1 MEAPER
7 GYFASNALWEFYR
20 YFLSL
25 ALTPAHFAVTI
36 FFIERKSARGEN
48 AVRVAQGDSTVS
60 GTARRLRRSVTL
72 AALLVSTVL
81 FGGVAH
87 SDDIWQGP
95 TTPAKAPKDIKVGV
109 IPCGVQFRGC
119 NAPALG
125 AQEAAKALGWAVTA
139 YDGAGTQEKQNT
151 GMLDALS
158 SGANLILTTSLD
170 PNFIQLGLT
179 KAKEAGVPVVSSSA
193 GTDTPNPVITPT
205 GGGLKYVTDV
215 GTDFPAVGRG
225 LGDFAVKDSG
235 GKANV
240 VVYEDDEYPSSV
252 SSLRGFV
259 DVIKKCP
266 GCKVSDIVKMTASQI
281 GSVGQMVVGYL
292 QTHPDV
298 DWVYAPYDPA
308 AAVMVNAI
316 VQAGLQDKVKLVSI
330 VGSAQNIDF
339 IRQGRVQVADGAY
352 DNFYMG
358 WAQVDQ
364 AIRTLNKQ
372 PLIEPNGEGTPFAII
387 TKDNLPPPGGEFGT
401 KVDYRSKFLS
411 LWK

>member
-1 MEAPER
+1 M
-7 GYFASNALWEFYR
+7 
-20 YFLSL
+20 
-25 ALTPAHFAVTI
+25 
-36 FFIERKSARGEN
+36 
-48 AVRVAQGDSTVS
+48 
-60 GTARRLRRSVTL
+60 L
-72 AALLVSTVL
+72 AALAASLVWCGAGAVRGADSTND
-81 FGGVAH
+81 
-87 SDDIWQGP
+87 SWPGP
-95 TTPAKAPKDIKVGV
+95 TTPAKAPTGVKVGI
-109 IPCGVQFRGC
+109 IPCGAQFRGC

-125 AQEAAKALGWAVTA
+125 AAEAAKALGWTYTV

-151 GMLDALS
+151 GILDALS
-158 SGANLILTTSLD
+158 SGANLILTTALD
-170 PNFIQLGLT
+170 PNFIQLGLS

-205 GGGLKYVTDV
+205 GDGLKYVTDV

-225 LGDFAVKDSG
+225 VGDFTVKESG

-240 VVYEDDEYPSSV
+240 VVFEDDEYPSAV
-252 SSLRGFV
+252 SSLKGFV

-281 GSVGQMVVGYL
+281 GSVGQIAVGYL

-316 VQAGLQDKVKLVSI
+316 VQAGLQDRVKLVSI
-330 VGSAQNIDF
+330 VGSAQDIDF
-339 IRQGRVQVADGAY
+339 IRQGRVQVADGAF

-364 AIRTLNKQ
+364 AIRVLNKQ
-372 PLIEPNGEGTPFAII
+372 PLIEPNDEGTPYAII
-387 TKDNLPPPGGEFGT
+387 TKDNLPPPGGEFT
-401 KVDYRSKFLS
+401 AKVDYRSKFLS

>member
-1 MEAPER
+1 
-7 GYFASNALWEFYR
+7 
-20 YFLSL
+20 
-25 ALTPAHFAVTI
+25 
-36 FFIERKSARGEN
+36 
-48 AVRVAQGDSTVS
+48 VRVAQGDSTVS

-72 AALLVSTVL
+72 AALLASTVL
-81 FGGVAH
+81 FAGVAH

-252 SSLRGFV
+252 SSLKGFV

>member
-1 MEAPER
+1 
-7 GYFASNALWEFYR
+7 
-20 YFLSL
+20 
-25 ALTPAHFAVTI
+25 
-36 FFIERKSARGEN
+36 
-48 AVRVAQGDSTVS
+48 VRVGEQESTV
-60 GTARRLRRSVTL
+60 RRGGLGLRRAAAL
-72 AALLVSTVL
+72 AALLSSVVGCGLS
-81 FGGVAH
+81 VARA
-87 SDDIWQGP
+87 DDAWPGP
-95 TTPAKAPKDIKVGV
+95 TVPAKAPKDIKVGV
-109 IPCGVQFRGC
+109 VACGAQFRGC
-119 NAPALG
+119 YAPAL
-125 AQEAAKALGWAVTA
+125 AAAEAAKALGWTVTI
-139 YDGAGTQEKQNT
+139 YDGAGTQEKQNG

-158 SGANLILTTSLD
+158 SGANLLLTAALD
-170 PNFIQLGLT
+170 PDLIQLGLS

-193 GTDTPNPVITPT
+193 GTDTPNPVITPPN
-205 GGGLKYVTDV
+205 GGLKYVTDV
-215 GTDFPAVGRG
+215 GTDFPAAGRG
-225 LGDFAVKDSG
+225 LGEFAVKDSG

-252 SSLRGFV
+252 ASLRGFV
-259 DVIKKCP
+259 DVIKTCP
-266 GCKVSDIVKMTASQI
+266 GCKVSDIVKMTASQV

-292 QTHPDV
+292 QAHPDV

-330 VGSAQNIDF
+330 VGSAQNIEF
-339 IRQGRVQVADGAY
+339 IRQGKVQVADAAF

-364 AIRTLNKQ
+364 AIRVLNKQ
-372 PLIEPNGEGTPFAII
+372 PLIEPHGEGTPFAII

>member
-1 MEAPER
+1 MRIAPDSR
-7 GYFASNALWEFYR
+7 RCMVFAALAVSALWC
-20 YFLSL
+20 
-25 ALTPAHFAVTI
+25 AA
-36 FFIERKSARGEN
+36 
-48 AVRVAQGDSTVS
+48 AQADESW
-60 GTARRLRRSVTL
+60 A
-72 AALLVSTVL
+72 
-81 FGGVAH
+81 
-87 SDDIWQGP
+87 GP
-95 TTPAKAPKDIKVGV
+95 TTPAKAPNDVKVGV

-125 AQEAAKALGWAVTA
+125 AAEAAKALGWAVTV

-151 GMLDALS
+151 GILDALS

-170 PNFIQLGLT
+170 PNFIQLGLS

-193 GTDTPNPVITPT
+193 GTDTPNPVMMPS

-215 GTDFPAVGRG
+215 GTDFQAVGRG
-225 LGDFAVKDSG
+225 LGDFTVKNSG
-235 GKANV
+235 GKATV

-252 SSLRGFV
+252 ASLRGFV
-259 DVIKKCP
+259 DTIKQCAS
-266 GCKVSDIVKMTASQI
+266 CKVSDIVKMTASQI

-308 AAVMVNAI
+308 GAVMVNAI

-364 AIRTLNKQ
+364 AIRVLNKQ
-372 PLIEPNGEGTPFAII
+372 PLIEPNSEGTPFAII

>member
-1 MEAPER
+1 VK
-7 GYFASNALWEFYR
+7 SDNSSALWHVGLESHR
-20 YFLSL
+20 SAVL
-25 ALTPAHFAVTI
+25 AAMVA
-36 FFIERKSARGEN
+36 SALFC
-48 AVRVAQGDSTVS
+48 AA
-60 GTARRLRRSVTL
+60 GTAQS
-72 AALLVSTVL
+72 ADSA
-81 FGGVAH
+81 G
-87 SDDIWQGP
+87 DKWPGP
-95 TTPAKAPKDIKVGV
+95 TTPAKAPKDIKVGI

-125 AQEAAKALGWAVTA
+125 AAEAAKALGWTVTA

-151 GMLDALS
+151 GILDALS
-158 SGANLILTTSLD
+158 SGANLVLTTALD
-170 PNFIQLGLT
+170 PNFIQLGLS
-179 KAKEAGVPVVSSSA
+179 KAKEANVPVVSSSA
-193 GTDTPNPVITPT
+193 GTDTPNPVIKPD
-205 GGGLKYVTDV
+205 GDGLKYVTDV
-215 GTDFPAVGRG
+215 GTDFGGVGRG
-225 LGDFAVKDSG
+225 LGDFTVKESG

-240 VVYEDDEYPSSV
+240 VVYEDDEFPSSV
-252 SSLRGFV
+252 TSLKAFV
-259 DVIKKCP
+259 DVVKKCP

-298 DWVYAPYDPA
+298 DWIYAPYDPA

-339 IRQGRVQVADGAY
+339 IREGKVQAADGAF

-364 AIRTLNKQ
+364 AIRVLNKQ
-372 PLIEPNGEGTPFAII
+372 PLIEPNDERTPYAII
-387 TKDNLPPPGGEFGT
+387 TKDNLPPPGGEYST
-401 KVDYRSKFLS
+401 NVDYRSKFLN